1 MQQARLATRRGP
13 YAVLG
18 TDVSHATDSGAAIRT
33 AGLNWE
39 VEKVRMRELYISNRD
54 DDLIPTSMPD
64 RSLLMRSDNNAG
76 LGVVG
81 ERYVP
86 VDNAHAFTLADDIA
100 AAGGR
105 FDHAGELDGGRK
117 TFLTLKLPDAT
128 IDLGNTAARV
138 GDVLDL
144 TAVLICDHA
153 GSGAFTADL
162 MVTRLACTNGMSVT
176 VPQAQ
181 GADSVRIR
189 HTASASDRI
198 ELARSIMR
206 NAVRY
211 SRSYA
216 ALAEHMATT
225 PMTRTQFLSF
235 IDDLFPEPEKTDKRA
250 HTSWDKRR
258 GEIISLWR
266 DADTQD
272 SGRDTRWAAFNAV
285 TEWLTWSTPIR
296 TTNRDDLQATRAMR
310 QITSTSPAMMR
321 QRAFNALTRDGVALV
336 S

>member
-1 MQQARLATRRGP
+1 MKQAIIGTRQGP

-18 TDVSHATDSGAAIRT
+18 TDVSQATDSASAIRA
-33 AGLNWE
+33 AGLDWE
-39 VEKVRMRELYISNRD
+39 VEKVRMRELYISNSD
-54 DDLIPTSMPD
+54 NDLVPTSMPD

-105 FDHAGELDGGRK
+105 FSHAGELDGGRK
-117 TFLTLKLPDAT
+117 TFLTLTLPDAT
-128 IDLGNTAARV
+128 IDLDNTAARV
-138 GDVLDL
+138 GDVLAL
-144 TAVLICDHA
+144 TAVLVCDHA

-162 MVTRLACTNGMSVT
+162 MVTRLACTNGMTVS
-176 VPQAQ
+176 VPQAR

-189 HTASASDRI
+189 HTASAADRI

-211 SRSYA
+211 SRAYA

-225 PMTRTQFLSF
+225 PMTREQFLSF
-235 IDDLFPEPEKTDKRA
+235 VGDLFPEPDRTDKRA
-250 HTSWDKRR
+250 HTSWEKRR
-258 GEIISLWR
+258 SEILSLWR

-296 TTNRDDLQATRAMR
+296 TTKREDMQVTRAMR
-310 QITSTSPAMMR
+310 QITSTTPATIR
-321 QRAFNALTRDGVALV
+321 QRAFNALTREGVALV